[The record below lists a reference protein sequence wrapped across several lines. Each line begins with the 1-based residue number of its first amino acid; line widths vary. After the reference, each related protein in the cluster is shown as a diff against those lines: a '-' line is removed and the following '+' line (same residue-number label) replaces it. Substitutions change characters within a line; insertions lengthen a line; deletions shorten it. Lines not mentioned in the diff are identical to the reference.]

1 MKAKRN
7 RLILLAS
14 VTAVAT
20 LMALGVAYSRIESP
34 RPISQFE
41 ATVASLPLGISPD
54 EADAIIGSTPDSVT
68 EQDGILASP
77 VTMYA
82 ASNEKGAKYGEPQTY
97 SMRVWER
104 DGVKGVVAVDSDGK
118 AAGRWTWRPQ

>member
-1 MKAKRN
+1 MKAKRV
-7 RLILLAS
+7 RLIVLA
-14 VTAVAT
+14 TATTVVT
-20 LMALGVAYSRIESP
+20 LMAFGLAYSRIESP

-97 SMRVWER
+97 SMRAWER

-118 AAGRWTWRPQ
+118 VAGRWTWR

>member
-1 MKAKRN
+1 MKVKRV
-7 RLILLAS
+7 RLIVLAIATT
-14 VTAVAT
+14 VVT
-20 LMALGVAYSRIESP
+20 LMAFGLAYSRIESP

-41 ATVASLPLGISPD
+41 VTVASLPLGISPD
-54 EADAIIGSTPDSVT
+54 EANAIIGSTPDSVT
-68 EQDGILASP
+68 EQDGILISP

-82 ASNEKGAKYGEPQTY
+82 ASNEKCMKYGEPETY

-118 AAGRWTWRPQ
+118 VAGRWTWR

>member
-1 MKAKRN
+1 MKVKRV
-7 RLILLAS
+7 RLIVLATATTV
-14 VTAVAT
+14 VTLIAFG
-20 LMALGVAYSRIESP
+20 LAYSRIEWP
-34 RPISQFE
+34 RPISQLE
-41 ATVASLPLGISPD
+41 ATVKSLPLGISPD
-54 EADAIIGSTPDSVT
+54 EADAIIGSTPDRVT

-104 DGVKGVVAVDSDGK
+104 DGVKAVVAVDRDGK
-118 AAGRWTWRPQ
+118 VAGRWTWQ